1 MSNNT
6 ELLDEATFNA
16 ALPSSKLKVSRDTVE
31 HINSILVHSD
41 IAEEYKENLISYTSV
56 LATGKVRMTDYV
68 DAVRFVTYKML
79 GDTNT
84 RAFAKTF
91 PYRYQDW
98 IKRKFEPRE
107 MSSRA
112 AAFNRTRLVTKI
124 IEQSLVPVHI
134 LNAGTYQKAINV
146 QAELMMTANSE
157 KVRSDAANSLLTHLK
172 APESQK
178 IELDINVRQ
187 DKSIDDLRKT
197 TLELVEQQKK
207 MLTSGVANP
216 QQIAHSKLIIEG
228 EAELVQD

>member
-1 MSNNT
+1 MST
-6 ELLDEATFNA
+6 DIALLDVKAFNA
-16 ALPSSKLKVSRDTVE
+16 ALPSSKLKVSAATVE
-31 HINSILVHSD
+31 NINSILVHSD

-56 LATGKVRMTDYV
+56 LSTGKVRMGDYV

-84 RAFAKTF
+84 RAFSKTF
-91 PYRYQDW
+91 PDRYQDW
-98 IKRKFEPRE
+98 IDRKFEQRE

-112 AAFNRTRLVTKI
+112 AAFNRTKLVTKI

-146 QAELMMTANSE
+146 QAELMLNANSE

-172 APESQK
+172 APETQK
-178 IELDINVRQ
+178 IELDIGIKQ
-187 DKSIDDLRKT
+187 DKSIDDLRKS

-207 MLTSGVANP
+207 MMQAGIANP
-216 QQIAHSKLIIEG
+216 QDIAHSRLIIEG
-228 EAELVQD
+228 EAEIVQD